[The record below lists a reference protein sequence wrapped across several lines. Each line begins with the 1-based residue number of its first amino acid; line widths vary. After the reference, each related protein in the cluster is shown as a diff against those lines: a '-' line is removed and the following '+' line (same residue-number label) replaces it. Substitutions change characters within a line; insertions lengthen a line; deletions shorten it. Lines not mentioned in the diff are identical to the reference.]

1 MVLVRSPGREGTALR
16 DRRSY
21 PQIRVRVAESI
32 VLVVV
37 AVFGLSIL
45 SEPIGDLAVG
55 TAPGRALFEAAVVAA
70 PLAVLLALWIA
81 GPIRRQIA
89 SQQARIGEQHAE
101 LVDALERQEFHA
113 RVTRGLELAD
123 DEPATIEVLRRSL
136 PLAVEDG
143 TAEVLITDQAG
154 TTLSQVASTGGEH
167 DAGPG
172 CSVAGPRGC
181 PAIRHGRVL
190 TFASGEDIDA
200 CPNLR
205 ARGAAS
211 AMCAPIS
218 IMGRPIGVVHAI
230 GAPGEIPEGRAQ
242 ANLEAM
248 AAAAG
253 TRIGMLRALATR
265 ERQATTD
272 PLTGLVNRRELENR
286 AHDLAAGDAVVAV
299 AIVDLDRFKELND
312 THGHDAG
319 DRALRA
325 FAHVATNRL
334 RPNDVAARY
343 GGEEFVLLLPGVTST
358 GAGHVLDRL
367 RTDLAE
373 EIERT
378 SAPPFTFSAGVV
390 DAMPPFEL
398 ATLISRADDALL
410 AAKEAGRDRIF
421 VRTSEVDGA
430 RRHRVLAQASAEGS
444 VPGLPA
450 DTPDDDA
457 EVPSPPVR
465 TPLVSVGD

>member
-1 MVLVRSPGREGTALR
+1 
-16 DRRSY
+16 
-21 PQIRVRVAESI
+21 
-32 VLVVV
+32 
-37 AVFGLSIL
+37 
-45 SEPIGDLAVG
+45 
-55 TAPGRALFEAAVVAA
+55 
-70 PLAVLLALWIA
+70 
-81 GPIRRQIA
+81 
-89 SQQARIGEQHAE
+89 
-101 LVDALERQEFHA
+101 
-113 RVTRGLELAD
+113 
-123 DEPATIEVLRRSL
+123 
-136 PLAVEDG
+136 
-143 TAEVLITDQAG
+143 
-154 TTLSQVASTGGEH
+154 
-167 DAGPG
+167 
-172 CSVAGPRGC
+172 
-181 PAIRHGRVL
+181 
-190 TFASGEDIDA
+190 
-200 CPNLR
+200 
-205 ARGAAS
+205 
-211 AMCAPIS
+211 MCAPIS